1 MADSIVVMK
10 QLDSELHFWLSNLRK
25 YIPEPTFRD
34 IIIRMHCFTTKQ
46 EKEYAKAYFGALAEY
61 NKQLHAKTK
70 EEPTMNEY
78 MKEFYREELEASYSK
93 GQAQGQD
100 KVNSLNKILIAA
112 KRFVDLEKAANDL
125 EYQNKLMRDLLPA
138 Q

>member
-1 MADSIVVMK
+1 MS
-10 QLDSELHFWLSNLRK
+10 LE
-25 YIPEPTFRD
+25 
-34 IIIRMHCFTTKQ
+34 
-46 EKEYAKAYFGALAEY
+46 
-61 NKQLHAKTK
+61 LHAKAK

-93 GQAQGQD
+93 GQAQGQVQGQAQGQD

-125 EYQNKLMRDLLPA
+125 EYQNKLMRDLSPA

>member
-1 MADSIVVMK
+1 
-10 QLDSELHFWLSNLRK
+10 
-25 YIPEPTFRD
+25 
-34 IIIRMHCFTTKQ
+34 
-46 EKEYAKAYFGALAEY
+46 
-61 NKQLHAKTK
+61 
-70 EEPTMNEY
+70 MNEY

-93 GQAQGQD
+93 GQAQGQGQGQD

-138 Q
+138 H

>member
-1 MADSIVVMK
+1 MADSKVVMK

-25 YIPEPTFRD
+25 DIPEPTFRD
-34 IIIRMHCFTTKQ
+34 VIIRMHGFTTKQ

-61 NKQLHAKTK
+61 NKQLHAKAK

-78 MKEFYREELEASYSK
+78 MKKFYREELEASYSK
-93 GQAQGQD
+93 GHAQGQD

-112 KRFVDLEKAANDL
+112 KRFVDLE
-125 EYQNKLMRDLLPA
+125 
-138 Q
+138 

>member
-1 MADSIVVMK
+1 MS
-10 QLDSELHFWLSNLRK
+10 LE
-25 YIPEPTFRD
+25 
-34 IIIRMHCFTTKQ
+34 
-46 EKEYAKAYFGALAEY
+46 
-61 NKQLHAKTK
+61 LHAKAK

-93 GQAQGQD
+93 GQAQGQGQGQD

-138 Q
+138 H

>member
-1 MADSIVVMK
+1 MS
-10 QLDSELHFWLSNLRK
+10 LE
-25 YIPEPTFRD
+25 
-34 IIIRMHCFTTKQ
+34 
-46 EKEYAKAYFGALAEY
+46 
-61 NKQLHAKTK
+61 LHAKAK

-93 GQAQGQD
+93 GQD

-138 Q
+138 H

>member
-1 MADSIVVMK
+1 
-10 QLDSELHFWLSNLRK
+10 
-25 YIPEPTFRD
+25 
-34 IIIRMHCFTTKQ
+34 
-46 EKEYAKAYFGALAEY
+46 
-61 NKQLHAKTK
+61 
-70 EEPTMNEY
+70 MNEY

-138 Q
+138 H